1 MEDGSR
7 GQSLWRSLNILHGKY
22 SKEKKSTGNEDAR
35 YRDTIYKLK
44 RL

>member
-1 MEDGSR
+1 MEDRSR

-22 SKEKKSTGNEDAR
+22 SKKKKSRGNEDAR